1 MCVYVREYG
10 VCMYVCT
17 CLQHNS
23 DRHPRKVPVGTH
35 QEDDIGML
43 VESSGHADPLALTT
57 RQVDALSPK
66 GGHLDSTDLQEG
78 FSLLLLDILVPPPHC
93 LLPLQS
99 EET

>member
-1 MCVYVREYG
+1 
-10 VCMYVCT
+10 MYVCT

-66 GGHLDSTDLQEG
+66 GGTFRFHRPSGGLFLA
-78 FSLLLLDILVPPPHC
+78 PA
-93 LLPLQS
+93 
-99 EET
+99 